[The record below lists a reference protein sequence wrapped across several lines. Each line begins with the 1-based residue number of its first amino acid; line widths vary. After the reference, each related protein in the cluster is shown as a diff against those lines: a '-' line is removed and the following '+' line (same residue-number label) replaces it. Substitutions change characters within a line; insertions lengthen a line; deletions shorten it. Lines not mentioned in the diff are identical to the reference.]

1 MSFVSLK
8 RERGTRKEIFLSL
21 QSLGRA
27 QKKKKKNKKRNDTMT
42 YNVDVELKADSIH
55 IAYEELLALSGT
67 KGEDCSSVPTSCE
80 HVPNG
85 VDERMASFL
94 QLLRVTIKR
103 RVQRENIEGKY
114 SLVLSPSDTLCGY
127 QSDIWLDGTPTET
140 QEKIIRS
147 IIRVSFYQ
155 SATNGKYTIGQDNLI
170 LSLFIEKI
178 SIDLTEDSKVNRF
191 ASSGSL
197 CEDLGTILKSKTLP
211 RQTRGKS
218 LVDPPIF
225 GINMYCCLE
234 NIQKLGNKSF
244 LNKFDGIHIT
254 SDGEDEEETLTENSS
269 SETNHPSIHK
279 KLGLSEKSQ
288 NMSRSTMLPSKALD
302 GLWESLYFDD
312 NIKGR
317 LYNFATISLKLANLS
332 GKGNDIADI
341 KEQVPLIN
349 KILLVHGPPGTGK
362 TTLCNAL
369 CQKLAIRSNVN
380 KKLSPLDPR
389 YRGIMVEISCPRIFS
404 KWFGESAKNLSVIL
418 NEVEELLKAHAK
430 SGTFVCVVID
440 EVETIAS
447 CRGGLMNKNES
458 SDAVRVVNTLLTHL
472 DSLKKYPNFI
482 ILATSNHLSELDPA
496 FLDRA
501 DGTFLISN
509 PSDNGIEQIL
519 TSSVH
524 TFLQSNIILAGHS
537 LDDILNQQKYK
548 NSLRLLSKECFV
560 SSIFF
565 PSSQAT
571 CFTS

>member
-1 MSFVSLK
+1 
-8 RERGTRKEIFLSL
+8 
-21 QSLGRA
+21 
-27 QKKKKKNKKRNDTMT
+27 MT

-67 KGEDCSSVPTSCE
+67 KGEEYSSVPPPCE
-80 HVPNG
+80 QVPNG
-85 VDERMASFL
+85 IDEGMANFL
-94 QLLRVTIKR
+94 RFLRATVKR

-127 QSDIWLDGTPTET
+127 QSDMWLDETPTET

-147 IIRVSFYQ
+147 MIRVLFYQ
-155 SATNGKYTIGQDNLI
+155 SDANGKYTTGQDNLM
-170 LSLFIEKI
+170 LSLFIERI
-178 SIDLTEDSKVNRF
+178 SIDLTEDSKVDRF
-191 ASSGSL
+191 AFSGNL
-197 CEDLGTILKSKTLP
+197 FEDISAILKLKTLP
-211 RQTRGKS
+211 RETREKY
-218 LVDPPIF
+218 LVDPQIF
-225 GINMYCCLE
+225 SINMYCCLE
-234 NIQKLGNKSF
+234 NIQKLGNESF

-254 SDGEDEEETLTENSS
+254 SDGEDEEETFTESS
-269 SETNHPSIHK
+269 SPGINHPSAPQ
-279 KLGLSEKSQ
+279 KLCLSARSQ
-288 NMSRSTMLPSKALD
+288 NMSRSTMLPSKELD

-317 LYNFATISLKLANLS
+317 LYNFATISLKLAAFS
-332 GKGNDIADI
+332 EKGNNIADV

-369 CQKLAIRSNVN
+369 CQKLAIRSKVN
-380 KKLSPLDPR
+380 EGLSPLDPR

-404 KWFGESAKNLSVIL
+404 KWFGESAKNLSIIL

-519 TSSVH
+519 TSSIR
-524 TFLQSNIILAGHS
+524 TFLQSSIIFPDHS

-548 NSLRLLSKECFV
+548 NSLQVLSKECFV
-560 SSIFF
+560 SSFF
-565 PSSQAT
+565 F
-571 CFTS
+571 CFPRRPVFFLTS